1 MWDRSYSGRFTEPVA
16 RRRLERSVE
25 TNDLIG
31 WAAVTVLFV
40 TMASQAWKEWRDR
53 VKHGMSKW
61 FFVGQVTASILFLV
75 YSALVGNR
83 IFVVGNALV
92 LMASIAGGAILA
104 YNKAR
109 R

>member
-1 MWDRSYSGRFTEPVA
+1 MES
-16 RRRLERSVE
+16 
-25 TNDLIG
+25 NDLIG
-31 WAAVTVLFV
+31 WAAVTVLFL
-40 TMASQAWKEWRDR
+40 TMSGQAWKEWRDR

-61 FFVGQVTASILFLV
+61 FFVGQVASSILFLV

-92 LMASIAGGAILA
+92 LMAAIAGGAILA
-104 YNKAR
+104 YNRAR

>member
-1 MWDRSYSGRFTEPVA
+1 MEG
-16 RRRLERSVE
+16 
-25 TNDLIG
+25 NDWIG
-31 WAAVTVLFV
+31 WAAVTVLFL
-40 TMASQAWKEWRDR
+40 TMSGQAWKEWRDR

-83 IFVVGNALV
+83 IFVVGNTLV
-92 LMASIAGGAILA
+92 LIAAIAGGAILA
-104 YNKAR
+104 YNRAR

>member
-1 MWDRSYSGRFTEPVA
+1 M
-16 RRRLERSVE
+16 E

-31 WAAVTVLFV
+31 WVAVSVLFL
-40 TMASQAWKEWRDR
+40 TMSGQAWKEWRDR

-83 IFVVGNALV
+83 VFVVGNALV
-92 LMASIAGGAILA
+92 LVAAIAGGAILA
-104 YNKAR
+104 YNRKHR
-109 R
+109 